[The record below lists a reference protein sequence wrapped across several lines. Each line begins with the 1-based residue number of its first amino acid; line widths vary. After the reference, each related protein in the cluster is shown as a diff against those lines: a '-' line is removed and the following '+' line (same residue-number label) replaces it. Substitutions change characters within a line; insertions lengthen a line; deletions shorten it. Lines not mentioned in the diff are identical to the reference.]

1 MKNYMVNKLTDE
13 EKIRI
18 SNLAAGMELEEMHYF
33 LMNVDSNFL
42 WEELMR
48 RERESSEK
56 LRKLSELILAVNEE
70 RRAEK

>member
-18 SNLAAGMELEEMHYF
+18 SNLAVGMRIEEMHCF

-56 LRKLSELILAVNEE
+56 LRKLTELILAVEEE
-70 RRAEK
+70 RRVEK